1 MKITTDQVIKI
12 IADIIECNKNELDEN
27 SGIGT
32 NAQWDSLRHVMIMA
46 KLEELYGL
54 KVNENNIDLLMNVK
68 AIKEYLNS
76 MEPSYEKS
84 NLN

>member
-1 MKITTDQVIKI
+1 MKITTDQVIEI
-12 IADIIECNKNELDEN
+12 IADVIQCDKNELDEN

-54 KVNENNIDLLMNVK
+54 KVNEDNIDLLMNVK

-76 MEPSYEKS
+76 ME
-84 NLN
+84 L

>member
-1 MKITTDQVIKI
+1 MKITTDQVIEIK
-12 IADIIECNKNELDEN
+12 ADVIQCDKNELDEN

-54 KVNENNIDLLMNVK
+54 KVNEDNIDLLMNVK

-76 MEPSYEKS
+76 ME
-84 NLN
+84 L

>member
-1 MKITTDQVIKI
+1 MKITTGQIIEI
-12 IADIIECNKNELDEN
+12 IADVIQCNKNELDEN

-54 KVNENNIDLLMNVK
+54 KVSEDNIDLLMSVE

-76 MEPSYEKS
+76 ME
-84 NLN
+84 L